1 MKGID
6 TMNLFDEFLKKFPP
20 DSDLEKPSE
29 EVLDSL
35 SRVLPEELIDF
46 WKNYGFGNYGNGIIK
61 VINPLDYMDSLYT
74 WLGKEDF
81 SKIPILITGFGDI
94 IYFRQLSEEVND
106 VCLLDI
112 HYRQINVCAYSF
124 EEFFKDFITDDEII
138 EDVLK
143 KDLFMEALQNKGDL
157 TGSEIF
163 CFVPALILGGAEAV
177 EYIDKAEADVHQLLL
192 FTLGNS

>member
-1 MKGID
+1 
-6 TMNLFDEFLKKFPP
+6 MNLFDEFLKKFPP
-20 DSDLEKPSE
+20 ESDLEKPSE
-29 EVLDSL
+29 EVLDNL
-35 SRVLPEELIDF
+35 SRILPEELIDF
-46 WKNYGFGNYGNGIIK
+46 WKKYGFGNYGNGIIK

-94 IYFRQLSEEVND
+94 FYFRQLSEEVND

-112 HYRQINVCAYSF
+112 HYRQINVCTYSF
-124 EEFFKDFITDDEII
+124 EEFFEDFITDDEII

-143 KDLFMEALQNKGDL
+143 KDLFMEAFQNKGTL
-157 TGSEIF
+157 KRSEIF
-163 CFVPALILGGAEAV
+163 CFVPALILGGSEAV
-177 EYIDKAEADVHQLLL
+177 EYIDKAEAGVHQLLL

>member
-1 MKGID
+1 
-6 TMNLFDEFLKKFPP
+6 MNLFDEFLKKFPP
-20 DSDLEKPSE
+20 DSDLEKPSD

-35 SRVLPEELIDF
+35 SRILPEELIDF
-46 WKNYGFGNYGNGIIK
+46 WKKYGFGNYGDGIIK

-94 IYFRQLSEEVND
+94 FYFRQLSEEVND

-112 HYRQINVCAYSF
+112 HYRQINVCTYSF
-124 EEFFKDFITDDEII
+124 EEFFEDFITDDEII
-138 EDVLK
+138 EDVFK
-143 KDLFMEALQNKGDL
+143 KDLFMEAFQNKGAL
-157 TGSEIF
+157 KGSEIF
-163 CFVPALILGGAEAV
+163 CFVPALILGGAESV
-177 EYIDKAEADVHQLLL
+177 EYIDKAEAGVHQLLL

>member
-1 MKGID
+1 
-6 TMNLFDEFLKKFPP
+6 MNLFDEFLKKFPP
-20 DSDLEKPSE
+20 ESDLEKPSE
-29 EVLDSL
+29 EVLDNL
-35 SRVLPEELIDF
+35 SRILPEELIDF
-46 WKNYGFGNYGNGIIK
+46 WKKYGFGNYGNGIIK

-94 IYFRQLSEEVND
+94 FYFRQLSEEVND

-112 HYRQINVCAYSF
+112 HYRQINVCTYSF
-124 EEFFKDFITDDEII
+124 EEFFEDFITDDEII

-143 KDLFMEALQNKGDL
+143 KDLFMEAFQNKGAL
-157 TGSEIF
+157 KGSEIF

-177 EYIDKAEADVHQLLL
+177 EYIDKAEAGVHQLLL